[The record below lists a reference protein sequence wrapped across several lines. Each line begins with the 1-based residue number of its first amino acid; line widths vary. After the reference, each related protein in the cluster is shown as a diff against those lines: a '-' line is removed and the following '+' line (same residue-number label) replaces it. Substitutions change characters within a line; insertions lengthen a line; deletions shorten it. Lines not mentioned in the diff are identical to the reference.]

1 MDFFGFD
8 TLDYIYI
15 FKMFFN
21 IICLVWFVPMLL
33 L

>member
-1 MDFFGFD
+1 MDLFGCD
-8 TLDYIYI
+8 TLVYIYI

-21 IICLVWFVPMLL
+21 ILCFVFVPMLL